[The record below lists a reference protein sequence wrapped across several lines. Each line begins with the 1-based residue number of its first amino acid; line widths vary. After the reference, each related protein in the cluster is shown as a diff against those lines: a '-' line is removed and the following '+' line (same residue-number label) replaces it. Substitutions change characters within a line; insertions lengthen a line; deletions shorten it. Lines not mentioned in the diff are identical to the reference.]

1 MGSSS
6 SNKAQKAAE
15 QQEKQRQAGIDS
27 TTQQINALFDSTDRQ
42 QQITDYGKAMQ
53 DYYLQDL
60 NRQKGD
66 ADRNLTFALARSGL
80 TGGSRQVDANRRLGE
95 DYQRGILEAERKAQG
110 AQADLRGADE
120 QSRLNLTSLAQSGLS
135 ATNAA
140 TQAAARMRTDLQA
153 GMADAKANA
162 LGDFFGDVAT
172 VNANS
177 QAAKEK
183 REANRLYTQMYGPYY
198 ARYSGGISGGY

>member
-1 MGSSS
+1 MGTSSG

-15 QQEKQRQAGIDS
+15 QQEKARQAGIDS
-27 TTQQINALFDSTDRQ
+27 TTQQINALFDSADRQ
-42 QQITDYGKAMQ
+42 QQITDFGKAMQ

-95 DYQRGILEAERKAQG
+95 DYQRGILEAERRAQG

-140 TQAAARMRTDLQA
+140 TQAAATMRTNLQA
-153 GMADAKANA
+153 GMGSMKSDA
-162 LGDFFGDVAT
+162 LGDFFGDVSQI
-172 VNANS
+172 NANS

-183 REANRLYTQMYGPYY
+183 REANRLYTSMYGPYY
-198 ARYSGGISGGY
+198 ARWSGGLSGG